1 MICFF
6 YESVLKIRYNLDYIS
21 HIILINEEAMK
32 SAFITPVLII
42 LIFCAACISPTINST
57 PTAAPQSLPENTM
70 KANVTPNGMISVE
83 ELKASMENE
92 DIFLVNVHIP
102 FEGNIPGTDLFVP
115 YNEINENISL
125 FPVDKDHKIVVYCK
139 AGSMGKDAAQA
150 LIALG
155 YTNVWNL
162 SGGYEAWKEAGLS
175 FKDK

>member
-1 MICFF
+1 MIEGTMRPFLL
-6 YESVLKIRYNLDYIS
+6 STI
-21 HIILINEEAMK
+21 IIL
-32 SAFITPVLII
+32 SAF
-42 LIFCAACISPTINST
+42 CSACGPTSNKVISPTFST
-57 PTAAPQSLPENTM
+57 TIPDNVI

-125 FPVDKDHKIVVYCK
+125 FPANKDHKIVVYCK